1 MKYKSN
7 SESLTFSFRL
17 FDIIEF
23 SDLRQPFLAL
33 KSYFFKSLFRFVFW
47 ALHWPL
53 FKRAILTFPIW
64 KIRFWPSI
72 GLWAA
77 LLELVFDLAFM
88 NYVGIFKLR
97 SPESGQNFININLQT
112 KFPIS
117 IHCDIHFLRGFP
129 DNLNNYLLF
138 SFNSR
143 TNY

>member
-7 SESLTFSFRL
+7 SGSLTFSFRL

-33 KSYFFKSLFRFVFW
+33 KSYFFKSLFQFVFW
-47 ALHWPL
+47 AHHWPL
-53 FKRAILTFPIW
+53 FKRANLTFTIW

-88 NYVGIFKLR
+88 TYVGIFKLR
-97 SPESGQNFININLQT
+97 SPKIIYLARISSI
-112 KFPIS
+112 PIS
-117 IHCDIHFLRGFP
+117 KRNFP
-129 DNLNNYLLF
+129 F
-138 SFNSR
+138 QFTVIFIFQEAFQIIWITSCNSR